1 MDTIDNMRTFL
12 AVVRAGSFSAA
23 ARNLD
28 TVPSVISK
36 KINRLEDQIGA
47 PLFIRSTRKLELT
60 ETGAQVHPR
69 FMAIVADVTDAFADL
84 RAHGSPMAGTLRI
97 KCPTTLCVLHFGRI
111 ITEFQAAHP
120 EARIDLVLMDRSVN
134 PLEEGFD
141 IAIGAIPTSY
151 PNVEAT
157 PLCPYPRSTVASP
170 GYLAQA
176 GELSHPRHLL
186 NHDCLSFHPIGSNW
200 VFEGRQGPVSVEINP
215 HFSVNDSQVLV
226 EAALADLGVAVV
238 ADYLARPYVARGELC
253 RVLEEYTIP
262 DLWVSAWVPVSRAQD
277 RLVVAMCDWLRE
289 AVQPVAPWDH
299 GASEGGAAGHAA
311 AQLLTS
317 RSAGPARSAGRPPE
331 GT

>member
-176 GELSHPRHLL
+176 GS
-186 NHDCLSFHPIGSNW
+186 
-200 VFEGRQGPVSVEINP
+200 
-215 HFSVNDSQVLV
+215 
-226 EAALADLGVAVV
+226 
-238 ADYLARPYVARGELC
+238 
-253 RVLEEYTIP
+253 
-262 DLWVSAWVPVSRAQD
+262 
-277 RLVVAMCDWLRE
+277 
-289 AVQPVAPWDH
+289 
-299 GASEGGAAGHAA
+299 
-311 AQLLTS
+311 
-317 RSAGPARSAGRPPE
+317 
-331 GT
+331 